1 MQVSIGAALTGS
13 HPTLSF
19 EFFPPKTPKGF
30 DSLWRAIR
38 ELEAAAPDFVSI
50 TYGAGGSTQERTLAV
65 VHRVLAETDLLPVM
79 HLTCVGAV
87 RSQLVE
93 IAQELLDAG
102 ITNVLALR
110 GDPPDGPGGTWTE
123 TPGGLRYAADLVA
136 LLRQIGPF
144 CIGVAAFPEGHP
156 ESPDLDQD
164 VRRLAAKCRAGADF
178 AITQFFFDVVQYRD
192 LVDRLRAQGCDT
204 PVIPGVLPVTN
215 PAQTRRFAKLA
226 GATIP
231 PEVDERFRAVE
242 HDPAAVHDVGVEVAR
257 DLARDLLALGAP
269 GLHFY
274 TLNRAA
280 ATMEV
285 CAELRQDASWRR
297 PAPQSL

>member
-1 MQVSIGAALTGS
+1 MQVNIGAALTGLQ
-13 HPTLSF
+13 PTLSF

-30 DSLWRAIR
+30 ENLWKAIGR
-38 ELEAAAPDFVSI
+38 LEDLSPDFVSI
-50 TYGAGGSTQERTLAV
+50 TYGAGGSTQEGTLAV
-65 VHRVLAETDLLPVM
+65 VHRILAETALLPVM
-79 HLTCVGAV
+79 HLTCVGAA
-87 RSQLVE
+87 RSQLIE
-93 IAQELLDAG
+93 FARELLDAG

-110 GDPPDGPGGTWTE
+110 GDPPDGPGGTWAQA
-123 TPGGLRYAADLVA
+123 PGGLRYASDLVH

-156 ESPDLDQD
+156 ESLDLDD
-164 VRRLAAKCRAGADF
+164 DARWLAAKCLAGADF
-178 AITQFFFDVVQYRD
+178 AITQFFFDATQYRD
-192 LVDRLRAQGCDT
+192 LVDRLRSHGCDT

-215 PAQTRRFAKLA
+215 PAQTRRFAQLA

-231 PEVDERFRAVE
+231 PDVDERFRAVE

-257 DLARDLLALGAP
+257 DLSRDLLALGAP

-280 ATMEV
+280 STMDV
-285 CAELRQDASWRR
+285 CAELRIDASSRGS
-297 PAPQSL
+297 PQRL

>member
-1 MQVSIGAALTGS
+1 MQVSIGAAVAGS
-13 HPTLSF
+13 QPTLSF

-30 DSLWRAIR
+30 ENLWRAIGR
-38 ELEAAAPDFVSI
+38 LEDLSPDFVSI
-50 TYGAGGSTQERTLAV
+50 TYGAGGSTQEGTLAV
-65 VHRVLAETDLLPVM
+65 VHRILAETALLPVM
-79 HLTCVGAV
+79 HLTCVGAA

-93 IAQELLDAG
+93 FAGELLDAG

-110 GDPPDGPGGTWTE
+110 GDPPGGPGGTWAQA
-123 TPGGLRYAADLVA
+123 PGGLRYASDLVH
-136 LLRQIGPF
+136 LLRQLGPF

-156 ESPDLDQD
+156 ESSDLDD
-164 VRRLAAKCRAGADF
+164 DARWLAAKCRAGADF
-178 AITQFFFDVVQYRD
+178 AITQFFFDVRQYRD
-192 LVDRLRAQGCDT
+192 LVDRLRSHGCET

-231 PEVDERFRAVE
+231 PDVDERFRAVE
-242 HDPAAVHDVGVEVAR
+242 HDPTAVYEVGVEVAC
-257 DLARDLLALGAP
+257 DLSRDLLALGAP

-280 ATMEV
+280 ATMDV
-285 CAELRQDASWRR
+285 IAELRLDASARTS
-297 PAPQSL
+297 PQRL